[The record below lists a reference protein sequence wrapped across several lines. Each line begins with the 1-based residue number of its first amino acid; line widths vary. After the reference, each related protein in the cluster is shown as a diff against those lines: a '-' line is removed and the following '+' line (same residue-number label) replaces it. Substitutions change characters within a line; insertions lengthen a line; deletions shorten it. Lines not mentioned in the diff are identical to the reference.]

1 MAEYTIEDYKRGARA
16 AHAAGDIEAA
26 KRLIAAARALEGT
39 QPETPAQPDESL
51 SGAFGYGVDNAQ
63 RIIGK
68 GIQSAGELA
77 GIQSV
82 EDYGA
87 EVAKANQEQLDNSN
101 YQRPEGADGV
111 MSNLREGDLANA
123 GKSLLYGSVEA
134 APQVGAG
141 VVASVGAG
149 LAATTAPIVGTGLA
163 IGGTLAGTTM
173 ALGANRDEKEQK
185 GIDPTATATDLATA
199 IASGLV
205 ELLPIKGGGATLKVI
220 KEGLQ
225 EAGQEALTIGNTAV
239 QGGEYVPQ
247 EVIDRMG
254 DAAAIGA
261 TVAGTANVG
270 ITAVSKT
277 GEKVLKPREEL
288 DPETDQAA
296 GDVARMFQD
305 ISDTEG
311 FNIKDVDP
319 SSQKGANA
327 VLNAARSKLREEIDA
342 NYKVLSQEVLKT
354 ADQATKSKF
363 QETLRQARNK
373 VSTTVTKEN
382 LDFVRDT
389 VGNTKEGQ
397 ALLNALRRSNIVTEV
412 YSGGLKGGISQFTDT
427 FNPLPSFGRS
437 FNPAGMIAGNINTG
451 AAFATGGQSLAV
463 QIPTVIAGRTI
474 DAITGRRSKLNT
486 FIKKNRKKDGLEDP
500 TGVAVEGRAA
510 RLKAA
515 QQSQAKAQA
524 QAAKQSASDQKAAEA
539 AARAAA
545 KAQLAQAKQQ
555 EKLDAAAAKQKAD
568 EEEAARKAAT
578 YVRLFKEGAPPK
590 ANSPRGKMFA
600 GVKESYPQ
608 LAKSKMPSEVD
619 ATVDEMLKRIEARD
633 IPQETRRAIA
643 EYRRMQET
651 GYMSS
656 EGSPLTEVIGLVK
669 LELLKQK
676 AIDKAEGKVKAKKGK
691 TVKSTPTTPTQGGQT
706 PIPVSP
712 ISPKIQDGKNA
723 NIAFLTSL
731 RSELDADT
739 KVSSEDR
746 AVLTKALD
754 ELGMNLGS
762 DPVFKATEIVDGA
775 RVSLSS
781 MALADKYLVPY
792 LNRVKMQQASVK
804 AKTAKAKAKVQKPDD
819 QGPNTTTP
827 TTPAPNNGPS
837 GPDGTGGQGS
847 GVQGTGP
854 AVLAAP
860 EPKPTETGPKP
871 TQPKIQKPTKATVK
885 KNLPEAKAIIEIG
898 KKGSKYENGIQ
909 DVATALEVAKL
920 LGINAQLLN
929 SGTALQKEGKRLSGR
944 TISDGTKGLH
954 IWNSATKGFGA
965 TVLGIK
971 VGGTFRGKKVTELS
985 ALQTLLHEMAHAIT
999 LGNIDG
1005 VGPYGQARIDN
1016 PLRSK
1021 TANIASPDEVGS
1033 NSYNY
1038 SVMKPIL
1045 EGLGK
1050 DHPAIREIHALQEA
1064 GKAYIESNPSEKSNV
1079 RGIGAFLE
1087 AIHDADKYGQHD
1099 WKKQLVGMLADY
1111 RDYTNKSA
1119 ELSVDPMWLYLMNP
1133 RLAKELMPIN
1143 TKLIKAE
1150 FDKANNGK
1158 ILFYSHPLATVLAVV
1173 MSMGLLAAAGG
1184 DQEEEQNKG
1193 ILSA

>member
-26 KRLIAAARALEGT
+26 KRLIAAARALDGT
-39 QPETPAQPDESL
+39 QPTTPNQPAEPDTSL

-68 GIQSAGELA
+68 GIQSAGELS

-87 EVAKANQEQLDNSN
+87 EVARANQEQLDNSN
-101 YQRPEGADGV
+101 YQRPEGADGIV
-111 MSNLREGDLANA
+111 KNLREGDYADA
-123 GKSLLYGSVEA
+123 GRSLLYGSVEA

-141 VVASVGAG
+141 VAASVGAG
-149 LAATTAPIVGTGLA
+149 LAATTAPIIGTGLA
-163 IGGTLAGTTM
+163 VGGTLAGTTM
-173 ALGANRDEKEQK
+173 ALGANRDEKEQQ
-185 GIDPTATATDLATA
+185 GLDPTATATDLASA

-225 EAGQEALTIGNTAV
+225 EAGQEGLIIGGTAV
-239 QGGEYVPQ
+239 QGGEYVTQ
-247 EVIDRMG
+247 DVIDRIG

-270 ITAVSKT
+270 ITTVSKT
-277 GEKVLKPREEL
+277 GEKVLKPRESL

-305 ISDTEG
+305 IATDEG
-311 FNIKDVDP
+311 LNIKDVDP

-342 NYKVLSQEVLKT
+342 NYKILSQEVLKS

-382 LDFVRDT
+382 LDFVKNT

-515 QQSQAKAQA
+515 QQAQAKARA
-524 QAAKQSASDQKAAEA
+524 QAAKDAAD
-539 AARAAA
+539 AA
-545 KAQLAQAKQQ
+545 KAKNAV
-555 EKLDAAAAKQKAD
+555 DVAAANVRMYKLGEYPIGQDDKPSPRLAVYQAIEQVKPQHTLKQSPTDTDGEIARILAEEAMNTKSAERRRNIQKYFDILESGKAD
-568 EEEAARKAAT
+568 MEGKPLNEVISIVKTAMLRKAMANPQPT
-578 YVRLFKEGAPPK
+578 PPT
-590 ANSPRGKMFA
+590 S
-600 GVKESYPQ
+600 
-608 LAKSKMPSEVD
+608 
-619 ATVDEMLKRIEARD
+619 
-633 IPQETRRAIA
+633 
-643 EYRRMQET
+643 
-651 GYMSS
+651 
-656 EGSPLTEVIGLVK
+656 
-669 LELLKQK
+669 
-676 AIDKAEGKVKAKKGK
+676 
-691 TVKSTPTTPTQGGQT
+691 PTTPTQGGQT

-712 ISPKIQDGKNA
+712 MSAKLADGKNA
-723 NIAFLTSL
+723 NIAFLASL
-731 RSELDADT
+731 RAELDADT
-739 KVSSEDR
+739 KVSSDDR
-746 AVLTKALD
+746 AVLSKALD

-792 LNRVKMQQASVK
+792 LNRVKMQQAAAI
-804 AKTAKAKAKVQKPDD
+804 AKTAKAKAKAQKPND

-827 TTPAPNNGPS
+827 ATPTQTVGSSGSGNAGQPVGGVQS
-837 GPDGTGGQGS
+837 GPVPLAQSGQLPNTP
-847 GVQGTGP
+847 VAQDPTP
-854 AVLAAP
+854 TQD
-860 EPKPTETGPKP
+860 PKPLEKP
-871 TQPKIQKPTKATVK
+871 TTAKVK

-909 DVATALEVAKL
+909 DVQTALEVAQL
-920 LGINAQLLN
+920 LGISAQLMN
-929 SGTALQKEGKRLSGR
+929 SGTALQKATKSG
-944 TISDGTKGLH
+944 SGVMGVH
-954 IWNSATKGFGA
+954 SWSATMKGFGSK
-965 TVLGIK
+965 VFGIRPK
-971 VGGTFRGKKVTELS
+971 GSFNGKPITS
-985 ALQTLLHEMAHAIT
+985 IRSLQTMLHEMGHALT
-999 LGNIDG
+999 QGNLDG
-1005 VGPYGQARIDN
+1005 KGEFGIAALTNKVTGQTDVVG
-1016 PLRSK
+1016 K
-1021 TANIASPDEVGS
+1021 H
-1033 NSYNY
+1033 SYNN

-1045 EGLGK
+1045 EGLGP
-1050 DHPAIREIHALQEA
+1050 DHPAIKEIHAFQEA
-1064 GKAYIESNPSEKSNV
+1064 GKAYIESNPTETTAPRQSLTDLLSWLDSAERS
-1079 RGIGAFLE
+1079 G
-1087 AIHDADKYGQHD
+1087 DK
-1099 WKKQLVGMLADY
+1099 MEIDY
-1111 RDYTNKSA
+1111 YKRRLKDFRSYTSSA
-1119 ELSVDPMWLYLMNP
+1119 PELSVDPMWLYLMNP
-1133 RLAKELMPIN
+1133 RLANELMPIN
-1143 TKLIKAE
+1143 SKLIRDE
-1150 FDKANNGK
+1150 FAKANNGK
-1158 ILFYSHPLATVLAVV
+1158 ILFYSHPFATILAVI